1 MAAGADRG
9 NIGGGEIDGPGIGRD
24 AGIAALSRAAVLAES
39 AQSVRIEGRWSG
51 DVDLACEAC
60 HARETAGAGPAGA
73 ATARRDVP
81 AAAFGPPHPIA
92 VYGDRAAGDGDRQ
105 SAERGQSVS
114 FRVA

>member
-60 HARETAGAGPAGA
+60 HARETAGAGTAGA

-81 AAAFGPPHPIA
+81 AAAFEIG
-92 VYGDRAAGDGDRQ
+92 RASCR
-105 SAERGQSVS
+105 ERVGQYV
-114 FRVA
+114 